1 MQHPEETS
9 SEEKLDGENENNPKL
24 QRNIGLVDGVSVIV
38 GIIIGTGIFASP
50 GVIVSHVNQLGV
62 SLLVWIG
69 GGILSMLGGLCF
81 AELGASL
88 PATGG
93 GFWRIFF
100 IIRNITFNIHLF
112 GKFNQ
117 NRLCILERNTSSICL
132 FVFMGSIILR

>member
-1 MQHPEETS
+1 M
-9 SEEKLDGENENNPKL
+9 ENDNVGPKL

-50 GVIVSHVNQLGV
+50 GVIVSHVNQLGI

-69 GGILSMLGGLCF
+69 GGCLCMIGGLCF

-93 GFWRIFF
+93 GFAQLLHLQSF
-100 IIRNITFNIHLF
+100 II
-112 GKFNQ
+112 
-117 NRLCILERNTSSICL
+117 
-132 FVFMGSIILR
+132 